1 VRRAQLRRSR
11 LLPRGHCLGRS
22 RRRRPGASP
31 AQPPPPLRTLCAH
44 HTVQA
49 SSLLPLYVAADPG
62 QGGAGAAA
70 CPAVAGPDAD
80 IDIFAGSQLS
90 VLPSNRTLTFEHT
103 YSWWGHARKLRVTA
117 NPNITV
123 TKAHV
128 SPWCR
133 RARVVLLGPL
143 TLHDLDAAS
152 FAKRGGSQPRPPSL
166 QPRPCTQPRTAA
178 AHCMR
183 GILSG
188 AAARRRQHACGGGR
202 VTPACP
208 ASRRPPGRAG
218 GAKARA
224 FLRSLVRP
232 AATCALPAGWLEML
246 TTGRQHIG
254 LMGQGFQ
261 RLLDDEGKVLP
272 LAEPSQQLLV
282 RCQPPPPPARAALAC
297 LPPGQGLRR
306 APGAGVQACTRGR
319 GPGVH
324 TVGAWRGCDSSA
336 WPAAVG
342 RSTRGR
348 SCRTGW
354 VGLGTQMMG
363 APRPLA
369 AVGAWPEA
377 GACCCRTAW
386 APRCPCS

>member
-282 RCQPPPPPARAALAC
+282 RCQPPPPQPGPRWRVFRQGRGSGVHQ
-297 LPPGQGLRR
+297 GQGSRR
-306 APGAGVQACTRGR
+306 APGAGVQACTRWGR
-319 GPGVH
+319 GGAVTAVH
-324 TVGAWRGCDSSA
+324 GLQLWAGQREGAAAGRG
-336 WPAAVG
+336 
-342 RSTRGR
+342 
-348 SCRTGW
+348 GW
-354 VGLGTQMMG
+354 GSG
-363 APRPLA
+363 PK
-369 AVGAWPEA
+369 
-377 GACCCRTAW
+377 
-386 APRCPCS
+386 